1 MDINELESFKMSD
14 AVAFHKELNPKLW
27 DNEKLDPEVRDQLLL
42 IAEDFVE
49 YLGISNLKVRDVT
62 LSGSNA
68 AYSYTPHSDIDLH
81 VLVDFNELPNN
92 EVYQEL
98 FTAKKTLYNDA
109 HDITVREVPVELYV
123 QDTNNPVESL
133 GEYSVVHDKW
143 IRIPKKRRANFDQA
157 ATKLKYEKLGELIEL
172 AIKSKDPKRVNDT
185 IALVKRY
192 RKSGLDKA
200 GEFGPENLAYKAVR
214 KQGLVQALHDL
225 KVQLHTEKLSIDESD
240 DEKEATLKI
249 QKHLNKKYGAN
260 LDLDG
265 KLGPLTLKSINKF
278 MPKAKTGL
286 ADEPNKTTAVQ
297 GKKLKEASGTN
308 LVYRVDKTKIP
319 NFEKNLK
326 TYYHN
331 DDWSMSGSK
340 WEGATGS
347 AKGLYAHPDKLF
359 VALYAAGTPETNRY
373 VATYNTSPPMVYF
386 DKKDVPKFKNTKSYL
401 TAFDASTFKKVP
413 SGEAFS
419 DTPGKPVH
427 QIEITDPFKFIKQQG
442 WDIKLVDDLPAKLKE
457 IQKIAKQKD
466 IKVGAEGMGL
476 TESSEYSQYENEIEN
491 FVQSLNPDDAGVEEI
506 GPYHVHFE
514 GFTDECQQDA
524 ERRCNLPSDNPRHL
538 ANYDD
543 VYKEVIRDFVRRE
556 GGKKPL
562 KVGFAGYQDYPV
574 IYAVF
579 DNPEPYKNPDAWNPK
594 IDESVV
600 YHVTPTK
607 NVKSIMRDGLRPQ
620 VGKRSK
626 KIPGEANGIFVFN
639 SKSDAEDAVMNWLG
653 DEFGEDEAL
662 TLLAIDARGLEQHMA
677 PGAGYETIIDAGIE
691 PSRIRVT
698 NDLLEASG
706 YIPSAKEKNDPRFK
720 TALTVDVKPDAIKK
734 NAKAFGFK
742 TSRAGIPPQAR
753 ADGKINENVSQQS
766 GSGSQALVNEFLSTV
781 TNHEKRFYAI
791 RDNCGPAASDMR
803 NWLENTKGIKTK
815 RVRGEFV
822 ADDIVSKKADFTPD
836 MKKEFISAGL
846 DWNSPEDRYNF
857 IKNNPKYATEWK
869 KIPHYWLTDKSGEI
883 YDPTGYIQF
892 INTGLATD
900 LNKRRYIP
908 ESQARA
914 DGKLAEDLMREFK
927 TFLGEQ
933 QEEMFPGYDEQHREK
948 RLGNWLAKS
957 WGVQNGKPQTFYHAT
972 TKDFDTF
979 NTSGTGFASALGMAY
994 EVERHGSFFAVD
1006 PKFAEG
1012 FIEDPN
1018 TGRVKEGGRILPVHL
1033 SIQSPIDLRDDALSR
1048 MLSDEETVDEF
1059 KANDIDLRSIYNHFY
1074 ELERWELFDGSEG
1087 AEFIGN
1093 LQKLGFDGAIINEAI
1108 PNNSNAKSGQVW
1120 VAFNP
1125 NQVKSVYNR
1134 GSFSS
1139 DDARLMRESADK
1151 FTLTPN
1157 IISQIEEWRHQCR
1170 VDNEGGGACHLVS
1183 EIIEDEW
1190 GFERQ
1195 DGTYCTPDQRDIC
1208 VGHYWNLLPDGS
1220 ILDSTA
1226 DQFGEGNNIRIVS
1239 PKDPEFKRYHPR
1251 FPKDFDYNDDAEYT
1265 RITDLDNQ
1273 RYEKSQEYDK
1283 KHGEGWW
1290 LKDKKLYNKYKTDQR
1305 KYTG

>member
-1 MDINELESFKMSD
+1 MDINELESFNMAD
-14 AVAFHKELNPKLW
+14 AVAFHEELNPKLW
-27 DNEKLDPEVRDQLLL
+27 ENEKLDPEVRDQLLL

-68 AYSYTPHSDIDLH
+68 AYSYTPHSDLDLH

-123 QDTNNPVESL
+123 QDTNNPVQSL
-133 GEYSVVHDKW
+133 GEYSIVHDKW
-143 IRIPKKRRANFDQA
+143 IRIPKKRRANFDQT

-172 AIKSKDPKRVNDT
+172 ALKTKDPKRVNDT

-225 KVQLHTEKLSIDESD
+225 KVQLHTEKLSIEESD
-240 DEKEATLKI
+240 DKQAAVLKI

-297 GKKLKEASGTN
+297 GKKLKEAPRTFQPQTTPIQELISDYNYFTSFGTVHLEKQGKTPEAQKELLA
-308 LVYRVDKTKIP
+308 LVQRLQKDAKVFGSVVRDKKKMEANRDTILTHIYQMMTYAIP
-319 NFEKNLK
+319 ILKKNLPA
-326 TYYHN
+326 
-331 DDWSMSGSK
+331 DDW
-340 WEGATGS
+340 E
-347 AKGLYAHPDKLF
+347 AKRSQINSVL
-359 VALYAAGTPETNRY
+359 TS
-373 VATYNTSPPMVYF
+373 YNNVRQI
-386 DKKDVPKFKNTKSYL
+386 NE
-401 TAFDASTFKKVP
+401 AS
-413 SGEAFS
+413 
-419 DTPGKPVH
+419 DYNQH
-427 QIEITDPFKFIKQQG
+427 
-442 WDIKLVDDLPAKLKE
+442 
-457 IQKIAKQKD
+457 
-466 IKVGAEGMGL
+466 
-476 TESSEYSQYENEIEN
+476 ENEIEG
-491 FVQSLNPDDAGVEEI
+491 FVQSLNPDDVGVEQI

-524 ERRCNLPSDNPRHL
+524 ERRCNLPSDSPQHL

-574 IYAVF
+574 VYAVF

-594 IDESVV
+594 IDEEQERHPYPYGYWIDITGEVV
-600 YHVTPTK
+600 PVETYNGHGTVGRAIMQKHDRRTKKGTIGDSLNLFYSGAIRVVTYNYPDMEVEVCEPNIKAARSLTRLLRDIQPNTVYYENNCKMGVDPQSGSWQEASRWLMQQAVEPDYYGKIAQDKYGTK
-607 NVKSIMRDGLRPQ
+607 NELVK
-620 VGKRSK
+620 
-626 KIPGEANGIFVFN
+626 
-639 SKSDAEDAVMNWLG
+639 
-653 DEFGEDEAL
+653 
-662 TLLAIDARGLEQHMA
+662 
-677 PGAGYETIIDAGIE
+677 
-691 PSRIRVT
+691 
-698 NDLLEASG
+698 EASG

-753 ADGKINENVSQQS
+753 ADGKI
-766 GSGSQALVNEFLSTV
+766 
-781 TNHEKRFYAI
+781 
-791 RDNCGPAASDMR
+791 
-803 NWLENTKGIKTK
+803 
-815 RVRGEFV
+815 
-822 ADDIVSKKADFTPD
+822 
-836 MKKEFISAGL
+836 
-846 DWNSPEDRYNF
+846 
-857 IKNNPKYATEWK
+857 
-869 KIPHYWLTDKSGEI
+869 
-883 YDPTGYIQF
+883 
-892 INTGLATD
+892 
-900 LNKRRYIP
+900 
-908 ESQARA
+908 
-914 DGKLAEDLMREFK
+914 AEDLMREFK

-1059 KANDIDLRSIYNHFY
+1059 KANGIDLRSIYNHFY
-1074 ELERWELFDGSEG
+1074 ELERWELFDGPEG
-1087 AEFIGN
+1087 AEFIDN

-1120 VAFNP
+1120 VAFSP

-1134 GSFSS
+1134 GSFSP
-1139 DDARLMRESADK
+1139 DDARLTKES
-1151 FTLTPN
+1151 
-1157 IISQIEEWRHQCR
+1157 
-1170 VDNEGGGACHLVS
+1170 G
-1183 EIIEDEW
+1183 
-1190 GFERQ
+1190 
-1195 DGTYCTPDQRDIC
+1195 
-1208 VGHYWNLLPDGS
+1208 
-1220 ILDSTA
+1220 
-1226 DQFGEGNNIRIVS
+1226 
-1239 PKDPEFKRYHPR
+1239 
-1251 FPKDFDYNDDAEYT
+1251 
-1265 RITDLDNQ
+1265 
-1273 RYEKSQEYDK
+1273 
-1283 KHGEGWW
+1283 
-1290 LKDKKLYNKYKTDQR
+1290 
-1305 KYTG
+1305 

>member
-1 MDINELESFKMSD
+1 MDINELESFKLSD
-14 AVAFHKELNPKLW
+14 AVAFHKELNPRLW
-27 DNEKLDPEVRDQLLL
+27 EDEKLDPEVRDQLLL

-62 LSGSNA
+62 ISGSNA
-68 AYSYTPHSDIDLH
+68 AYSYTPHSDLDLH

-109 HDITVREVPVELYV
+109 HDITVRDVPVELYV
-123 QDTNNPVESL
+123 QDTNNPVQSL
-133 GEYSVVHDKW
+133 GEYSIVHDKW

-172 AIKSKDPKRVNDT
+172 ALKSKDPKRINDT

-192 RKSGLDKA
+192 RKSGLDRA

-225 KVQLHTEKLSIDESD
+225 KVQLHTEKLSIDEYANEDYDPNGPPPGPEFKPTMPAGTVKVDVSD
-240 DEKEATLKI
+240 VYDWYKLGQHISNMKGLGKHDFGQGPPSTILSFGDEDTEHEYIQDLEKTGLTTTDIDPVDPNQPKGMKRQKTDPTYNVNETDDRKAAVLKI

-278 MPKAKTGL
+278 MPRAKTGL

-297 GKKLKEASGTN
+297 GKKVKVDEEVIDLNVYRNPSPKQLYNLTKRSVHQHMRGMYHNGDTFWWDANDAIHKTGADYLGIPYDYLSRMESAMGTVSGSYRAVGDDNVPKEVIQKYDIEANELVREAS
-308 LVYRVDKTKIP
+308 D
-319 NFEKNLK
+319 
-326 TYYHN
+326 
-331 DDWSMSGSK
+331 
-340 WEGATGS
+340 
-347 AKGLYAHPDKLF
+347 
-359 VALYAAGTPETNRY
+359 
-373 VATYNTSPPMVYF
+373 
-386 DKKDVPKFKNTKSYL
+386 
-401 TAFDASTFKKVP
+401 
-413 SGEAFS
+413 
-419 DTPGKPVH
+419 
-427 QIEITDPFKFIKQQG
+427 
-442 WDIKLVDDLPAKLKE
+442 
-457 IQKIAKQKD
+457 
-466 IKVGAEGMGL
+466 
-476 TESSEYSQYENEIEN
+476 YSQYESKIED
-491 FVQSLNPDDAGVEEI
+491 FVQSLNPDDVGVEEI

-594 IDESVV
+594 IDEAPRTLQSR
-600 YHVTPTK
+600 VTPLEKLVQDYGYLTTFGMSHLDKQGATPEAQQQLLALVQRLTK
-607 NVKSIMRDGLRPQ
+607 DGKTFANLDKQKMETNRDTILSHIHSMMQYAIP
-620 VGKRSK
+620 VLKKNLPADKWEAKRSQ
-626 KIPGEANGIFVFN
+626 IN
-639 SKSDAEDAVMNWLG
+639 AV
-653 DEFGEDEAL
+653 L
-662 TLLAIDARGLEQHMA
+662 TAYNNARQ
-677 PGAGYETIIDAGIE
+677 I
-691 PSRIRVT
+691 
-698 NDLLEASG
+698 NEASG

-753 ADGKINENVSQQS
+753 ADGKI
-766 GSGSQALVNEFLSTV
+766 
-781 TNHEKRFYAI
+781 
-791 RDNCGPAASDMR
+791 
-803 NWLENTKGIKTK
+803 
-815 RVRGEFV
+815 
-822 ADDIVSKKADFTPD
+822 
-836 MKKEFISAGL
+836 
-846 DWNSPEDRYNF
+846 
-857 IKNNPKYATEWK
+857 
-869 KIPHYWLTDKSGEI
+869 
-883 YDPTGYIQF
+883 
-892 INTGLATD
+892 
-900 LNKRRYIP
+900 
-908 ESQARA
+908 
-914 DGKLAEDLMREFK
+914 AEDLMREFK

-979 NTSGTGFASALGMAY
+979 NTHGTGFASALGMAY

-1018 TGRVKEGGRILPVHL
+1018 TGRVKEGGRVLPVHL

-1074 ELERWELFDGSEG
+1074 ELERWELFDGPEG
-1087 AEFIGN
+1087 AEFIDN
-1093 LQKLGFDGAIINEAI
+1093 LQNLGFDGAIINEAI

-1120 VAFNP
+1120 VAFSP

-1134 GSFSS
+1134 GSFSP
-1139 DDARLMRESADK
+1139 DDARLTKES
-1151 FTLTPN
+1151 
-1157 IISQIEEWRHQCR
+1157 
-1170 VDNEGGGACHLVS
+1170 G
-1183 EIIEDEW
+1183 
-1190 GFERQ
+1190 
-1195 DGTYCTPDQRDIC
+1195 
-1208 VGHYWNLLPDGS
+1208 
-1220 ILDSTA
+1220 
-1226 DQFGEGNNIRIVS
+1226 
-1239 PKDPEFKRYHPR
+1239 
-1251 FPKDFDYNDDAEYT
+1251 
-1265 RITDLDNQ
+1265 
-1273 RYEKSQEYDK
+1273 
-1283 KHGEGWW
+1283 
-1290 LKDKKLYNKYKTDQR
+1290 
-1305 KYTG
+1305 

>member
-1 MDINELESFKMSD
+1 MDINELESFKLSD

-27 DNEKLDPEVRDQLLL
+27 EDEKLDPEVRDQLLL

-62 LSGSNA
+62 ISGSNA
-68 AYSYTPHSDIDLH
+68 AYSYTPHSDLDLH

-109 HDITVREVPVELYV
+109 HDITVRDVPVELYV
-123 QDTNNPVESL
+123 QDTNNPVHSL
-133 GEYSVVHDKW
+133 GEYSIVNDKW
-143 IRIPKKRRANFDQA
+143 IRIPKKRRANFDEA
-157 ATKLKYEKLGELIEL
+157 ATKAKYEKLGDLIEL
-172 AIKSKDPKRVNDT
+172 ALASKDPKRVNDT
-185 IALVKRY
+185 IALIKRY

-225 KVQLHTEKLSIDESD
+225 KVQLHTEKLSIEESD
-240 DEKEATLKI
+240 DKKAAVLKI
-249 QKHLNKKYGAN
+249 QKHLNNKYGAN

-278 MPKAKTGL
+278 MPRAKTGL

-297 GKKLKEASGTN
+297 GKKLKEAS
-308 LVYRVDKTKIP
+308 D
-319 NFEKNLK
+319 
-326 TYYHN
+326 
-331 DDWSMSGSK
+331 
-340 WEGATGS
+340 
-347 AKGLYAHPDKLF
+347 
-359 VALYAAGTPETNRY
+359 
-373 VATYNTSPPMVYF
+373 
-386 DKKDVPKFKNTKSYL
+386 
-401 TAFDASTFKKVP
+401 
-413 SGEAFS
+413 
-419 DTPGKPVH
+419 
-427 QIEITDPFKFIKQQG
+427 
-442 WDIKLVDDLPAKLKE
+442 
-457 IQKIAKQKD
+457 
-466 IKVGAEGMGL
+466 
-476 TESSEYSQYENEIEN
+476 YSQYENKIEN
-491 FVQSLNPDDAGVEEI
+491 FVQSLNPDDVGVEQI

-524 ERRCNLPSDNPRHL
+524 ERRCNLPSDNPRYL

-594 IDESVV
+594 IDE
-600 YHVTPTK
+600 
-607 NVKSIMRDGLRPQ
+607 
-620 VGKRSK
+620 
-626 KIPGEANGIFVFN
+626 
-639 SKSDAEDAVMNWLG
+639 
-653 DEFGEDEAL
+653 
-662 TLLAIDARGLEQHMA
+662 
-677 PGAGYETIIDAGIE
+677 
-691 PSRIRVT
+691 
-698 NDLLEASG
+698 ASG

-753 ADGKINENVSQQS
+753 ADGKI
-766 GSGSQALVNEFLSTV
+766 
-781 TNHEKRFYAI
+781 
-791 RDNCGPAASDMR
+791 
-803 NWLENTKGIKTK
+803 
-815 RVRGEFV
+815 
-822 ADDIVSKKADFTPD
+822 
-836 MKKEFISAGL
+836 
-846 DWNSPEDRYNF
+846 
-857 IKNNPKYATEWK
+857 
-869 KIPHYWLTDKSGEI
+869 
-883 YDPTGYIQF
+883 
-892 INTGLATD
+892 
-900 LNKRRYIP
+900 
-908 ESQARA
+908 
-914 DGKLAEDLMREFK
+914 AEDLMREFK

-979 NTSGTGFASALGMAY
+979 NTHGTGFASALGMAY

-1018 TGRVKEGGRILPVHL
+1018 TGRVKEGGRVLPVHL

-1074 ELERWELFDGSEG
+1074 ELERWELFDGPEG
-1087 AEFIGN
+1087 AEFIDN

-1108 PNNSNAKSGQVW
+1108 PNDSNAKSGQVW
-1120 VAFNP
+1120 VAFSP

-1134 GSFSS
+1134 GSFSP
-1139 DDARLMRESADK
+1139 DDPRLTKES
-1151 FTLTPN
+1151 
-1157 IISQIEEWRHQCR
+1157 
-1170 VDNEGGGACHLVS
+1170 G
-1183 EIIEDEW
+1183 
-1190 GFERQ
+1190 
-1195 DGTYCTPDQRDIC
+1195 
-1208 VGHYWNLLPDGS
+1208 
-1220 ILDSTA
+1220 
-1226 DQFGEGNNIRIVS
+1226 
-1239 PKDPEFKRYHPR
+1239 
-1251 FPKDFDYNDDAEYT
+1251 
-1265 RITDLDNQ
+1265 
-1273 RYEKSQEYDK
+1273 
-1283 KHGEGWW
+1283 
-1290 LKDKKLYNKYKTDQR
+1290 
-1305 KYTG
+1305 

>member
-1 MDINELESFKMSD
+1 MDINELESFKLSD
-14 AVAFHKELNPKLW
+14 AVAFHKELNPRLW

-62 LSGSNA
+62 ISGSNA

-123 QDTNNPVESL
+123 QDIHNPVQSL
-133 GEYSVVHDKW
+133 GEYSIVHDKW

-172 AIKSKDPKRVNDT
+172 ALKTKDPKRVNDT

-225 KVQLHTEKLSIDESD
+225 KAQLHAEKLSIDESEKD
-240 DEKEATLKI
+240 KIILSTDPNWYGAEVGDYKASGPVVNISAAKLVGFEPDEKMSQPKSKANVKKIVAGLKKGDKLPPILVRKYKDGYQVVDGHHRFWAYKLLGVKSIPSQIVPDSDIEEKGKKEVSETADKKAAVLKI
-249 QKHLNKKYGAN
+249 QKHLNNKYGAN

-265 KLGPLTLKSINKF
+265 NLGPLTLKSINKF
-278 MPKAKTGL
+278 MPRAKTGL

-297 GKKLKEASGTN
+297 GKKLKEAS
-308 LVYRVDKTKIP
+308 D
-319 NFEKNLK
+319 
-326 TYYHN
+326 
-331 DDWSMSGSK
+331 
-340 WEGATGS
+340 
-347 AKGLYAHPDKLF
+347 
-359 VALYAAGTPETNRY
+359 
-373 VATYNTSPPMVYF
+373 
-386 DKKDVPKFKNTKSYL
+386 
-401 TAFDASTFKKVP
+401 
-413 SGEAFS
+413 
-419 DTPGKPVH
+419 
-427 QIEITDPFKFIKQQG
+427 
-442 WDIKLVDDLPAKLKE
+442 
-457 IQKIAKQKD
+457 
-466 IKVGAEGMGL
+466 
-476 TESSEYSQYENEIEN
+476 YSQYENKIEN
-491 FVQSLNPDDAGVEEI
+491 FVQSLNPDDVGVEEI

-524 ERRCNLPSDNPRHL
+524 ERRCNLPSDSPQHL
-538 ANYDD
+538 ASYDD

-594 IDESVV
+594 IDETVDAHTIYSDVQSGHREPDDFIDGDIGDRIYWFDDYKLTSLPLSNLNLDEHYVDEDLVDDYVEHIKDSPKTMPPIV
-600 YHVTPTK
+600 YDPIA
-607 NVKSIMRDGLRPQ
+607 KSIIDGIHRANAYANLGYDTIPAY
-620 VGKRSK
+620 VGLTKSSSY
-626 KIPGEANGIFVFN
+626 GER
-639 SKSDAEDAVMNWLG
+639 EG
-653 DEFGEDEAL
+653 D
-662 TLLAIDARGLEQHMA
+662 
-677 PGAGYETIIDAGIE
+677 
-691 PSRIRVT
+691 
-698 NDLLEASG
+698 NDLYEASG

-753 ADGKINENVSQQS
+753 ADGKI
-766 GSGSQALVNEFLSTV
+766 
-781 TNHEKRFYAI
+781 
-791 RDNCGPAASDMR
+791 
-803 NWLENTKGIKTK
+803 
-815 RVRGEFV
+815 
-822 ADDIVSKKADFTPD
+822 
-836 MKKEFISAGL
+836 
-846 DWNSPEDRYNF
+846 
-857 IKNNPKYATEWK
+857 
-869 KIPHYWLTDKSGEI
+869 
-883 YDPTGYIQF
+883 
-892 INTGLATD
+892 
-900 LNKRRYIP
+900 
-908 ESQARA
+908 
-914 DGKLAEDLMREFK
+914 AEDLMREFK

-933 QEEMFPGYDEQHREK
+933 QEEMFPGYDKEHREK

-1018 TGRVKEGGRILPVHL
+1018 TGRVKEGGRVLPVHL

-1048 MLSDEETVDEF
+1048 MLSDEETVEEF

-1074 ELERWELFDGSEG
+1074 ELERWELFDGPEG
-1087 AEFIGN
+1087 AEFIDN
-1093 LQKLGFDGAIINEAI
+1093 LQKLGFDGAIINESI
-1108 PNNSNAKSGQVW
+1108 PNDSNAKSGQVW

-1134 GSFSS
+1134 GSFSP
-1139 DDARLMRESADK
+1139 DDPRLTKES
-1151 FTLTPN
+1151 
-1157 IISQIEEWRHQCR
+1157 
-1170 VDNEGGGACHLVS
+1170 G
-1183 EIIEDEW
+1183 
-1190 GFERQ
+1190 
-1195 DGTYCTPDQRDIC
+1195 
-1208 VGHYWNLLPDGS
+1208 
-1220 ILDSTA
+1220 
-1226 DQFGEGNNIRIVS
+1226 
-1239 PKDPEFKRYHPR
+1239 
-1251 FPKDFDYNDDAEYT
+1251 
-1265 RITDLDNQ
+1265 
-1273 RYEKSQEYDK
+1273 
-1283 KHGEGWW
+1283 
-1290 LKDKKLYNKYKTDQR
+1290 
-1305 KYTG
+1305 